1 MSTIAVNAITDA
13 SGGSTTSINGITP
26 NAYNTVGKNLV
37 INGAMQIA
45 QRGTSETGITT
56 NGYHTCDRWLNNIN
70 ALGTWTSEQS
80 TDAPD
85 GFSNSLKL
93 SCTTADASP
102 AAADYVIVQHRIEGQ
117 MCQQLAKGTASAK
130 SVTVSFWVKCNKT
143 GDMQVDLFDNDNSR
157 IIGNTVTIN
166 TADTWEKK
174 TITFAG
180 DTTGALD
187 NDNNFSLMIEW
198 WLDSGADW
206 SSGTTPT
213 TWQSNAIADR
223 NAGGTLALGD
233 STSNYINITG
243 VQLEVGESATEF
255 EHRPYPLELA
265 LCQRY
270 YQICRA
276 YGGTRQLVGLGY
288 GYDADDIFGLYHL
301 TVPLRSNSP
310 TMSYDGVCLFLASTV
325 DTNTIVFGLNQ
336 LPSVNHTVITINVDN
351 TGSPAIGARD
361 CIAYG
366 FTGSTTTNYIDVDAE
381 L

>member
-117 MCQQLAKGTASAK
+117 SVQQLAKGTASAK
-130 SVTVSFWVKCNKT
+130 SITLSFWVKCNKT

-174 TITFAG
+174 TITFTG

-198 WLDSGADW
+198 WLDSGTDW

-213 TWQSNAIADR
+213 TWQSNTIADR

-233 STSNYINITG
+233 STSNYVNITG

-255 EHRPYPLELA
+255 EHRPYGMELQ

-270 YQICRA
+270 YYQSACAIGSTSLD
-276 YGGTRQLVGLGY
+276 YEWM
-288 GYDADDIFGLYHL
+288 FPL
-301 TVPLRSNSP
+301 TTANNYRRGQFKHPVIMRSAPSISDLNIRVNDS
-310 TMSYDGVCLFLASTV
+310 STV
-325 DTNTIVFGLNQ
+325 TNGTAYYITVASWSASRTAGATNEYNA
-336 LPSVNHTVITINVDN
+336 VN
-351 TGSPAIGARD
+351 G
-361 CIAYG
+361 YK
-366 FTGSTTTNYIDVDAE
+366 VDAE